1 MPSFERGVYEPPSDD
16 IHVFDEDEDMDEE
29 GSRLPLLIVIAL
41 LVLAAFAGVVWLAYS
56 QGVQRGRSDAP
67 RLIVAAAGPTKEA
80 APNSAASGDHG
91 SLKIYQQQAP
101 ADEDTDSVPPP
112 PTEVV
117 KSATP
122 PSATATASPMTA
134 APSPVVT
141 KPVEKPVVA
150 AAKPVVVAKSPAP
163 AALKPA
169 VPTEK
174 PDKKPTVTA
183 SVPAETPKAVATAAP
198 TPLSPTRAP
207 VAETPKPAAAPSSG
221 AYALQ
226 IGAYKS
232 QAEADAAWK
241 SYAAKHPIAGG
252 YSEDVRKADLSD
264 KGTWYRLRIGSF
276 GDKAAATAFCDKL
289 KADGGNCFLAK

>member
-16 IHVFDEDEDMDEE
+16 IHVFDEGEDMDEE

-67 RLIVAAAGPTKEA
+67 RLIVAASGPVKEA
-80 APNSAASGDHG
+80 APDNTAPGDRG
-91 SLKIYQQQAP
+91 NLKIYQQQAP
-101 ADEDTDSVPPP
+101 ADEDADSVPPP
-112 PTEVV
+112 PTA
-117 KSATP
+117 KPATP
-122 PSATATASPMTA
+122 PAVTPSPIAA
-134 APSPVVT
+134 APLSAAT
-141 KPVEKPVVA
+141 KPVEKPIVA
-150 AAKPVVVAKSPAP
+150 AAKPAVTVASPQP
-163 AALKPA
+163 AALKPVVSA
-169 VPTEK
+169 EK
-174 PDKKPTVTA
+174 PEKKPAVSA
-183 SVPAETPKAVATAAP
+183 SVPAEVPKAVAAAAP
-198 TPLSPTRAP
+198 TPLSPAPAP
-207 VAETPKPAAAPSSG
+207 VAETPTPVVASSSG

-252 YSEDVRKADLSD
+252 YSEDVRKADLGD
-264 KGTWYRLRIGSF
+264 KGVWYRLRIGSF
-276 GDKAAATAFCDKL
+276 GDKAAASAFCDKL